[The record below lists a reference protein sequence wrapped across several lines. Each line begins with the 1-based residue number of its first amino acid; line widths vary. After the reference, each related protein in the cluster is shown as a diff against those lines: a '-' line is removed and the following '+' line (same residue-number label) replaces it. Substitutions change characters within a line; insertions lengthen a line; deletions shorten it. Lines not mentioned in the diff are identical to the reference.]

1 MVRKYFFIKQSDKI
15 EESANFLK
23 SLFESKKEE
32 LNTIDENLINNIK
45 IILESIEEKKD
56 KKLNEQI
63 EEYKGLLISKDNE
76 ISKLNDLNIS
86 KENEIKRLNK
96 LIEERKQGTVTQE
109 LEENF
114 KNEKEK
120 LLSKI
125 NNLELKIYNMKE
137 ENEKLIKEKKV
148 ENINKNEEIFEI
160 ENKNGNNKLSYEELL
175 KIKED
180 IEQKNQELNVEIKL
194 LKDNQEP
201 NEINNEDNTK
211 KIEELQNIITQY
223 KQGQIIPEII
233 QKKLDEKETE
243 LLEIKEQNKIL
254 NEKISSQSKNKTD
267 YETIVLKQENII
279 TELNA
284 LIKKKDS
291 EIIARDNASNKNQL
305 YSVQL
310 MNIIKEQKIKME
322 KIKKKNKEEENN
334 QIIELKREINN
345 LQNILEL
352 KETMILNMKKTYK
365 NLQDKYINMTF
376 SIKRK
381 ERDDLLLQA
390 KILKNQKKDRNAYL
404 YQQKSYSKI
413 FNKKNKVQ
421 KTQDLNNISDY
432 NYLNVSTSPNN
443 AANKKL
449 TENDLK
455 NSNDVNL
462 PLINVNN
469 SQTMDKNKDTIV
481 LEEKSKL
488 DEINE
493 MMKKVIDNENEI

>member
-1 MVRKYFFIKQSDKI
+1 MVRKYFLIKQSEKI
-15 EESANFLK
+15 IESSNFLK

-32 LNTIDENLINNIK
+32 LNAIDENLINNIK
-45 IILESIEEKKD
+45 IILESIEDKKES
-56 KKLNEQI
+56 KLNEQI

-96 LIEERKQGTVTQE
+96 LIEEIKQGTVTQE

-120 LLSKI
+120 LLTKI

-137 ENEKLIKEKKV
+137 ENEKLLKEKKD
-148 ENINKNEEIFEI
+148 ENINKKEEIFEI

-201 NEINNEDNTK
+201 NEINNDDNTK

-223 KQGQIIPEII
+223 KTGQIIPELI
-233 QKKLDEKETE
+233 QKKFDEKETE
-243 LLEIKEQNKIL
+243 LIEIKEQNKIL

-267 YETIVLKQENII
+267 YEAIVLKQENII
-279 TELNA
+279 SELNT

-291 EIIARDNASNKNQL
+291 EILSRDNAYNKNQL

-334 QIIELKREINN
+334 QIVELKREINN

-381 ERDDLLLQA
+381 ERDDLLFQA
-390 KILKNQKKDRNAYL
+390 KILKKQKNDRNAYL
-404 YQQKSYSKI
+404 YQQKRFSKI

-432 NYLNVSTSPNN
+432 NYLNLSTSPNN
-443 AANKKL
+443 ATNKKL
-449 TENDLK
+449 TENDFK
-455 NSNDVNL
+455 NSNDINL

-469 SQTMDKNKDTIV
+469 SEIIDKNKDKII

-488 DEINE
+488 EEINE